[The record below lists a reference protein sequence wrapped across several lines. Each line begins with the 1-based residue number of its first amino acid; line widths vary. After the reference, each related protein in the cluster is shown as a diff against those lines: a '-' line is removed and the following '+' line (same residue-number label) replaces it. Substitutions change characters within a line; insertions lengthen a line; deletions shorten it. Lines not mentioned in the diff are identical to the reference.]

1 MNPGLWVD
9 VLLAVLALGLLV
21 ALLLSLRVR
30 RDPAGEARW
39 NEQRETL
46 ARLEAALREELRAA
60 RGEQSEAL
68 ARAQAQQ
75 QEQGGTLAQQQH
87 LRLESF
93 ATRLQQMDER
103 LQRSQTTLRETL
115 GEEARK
121 SRAEQAIAQQ
131 QLGARLSVELQALLQ
146 SSEQRLGELRA
157 TLETRIKAL
166 QDDNAIKLEQMR
178 STVDEK
184 LQATLEQRLGQ
195 SFTLVSER
203 LEAVQR
209 GLGEMRELATGVG
222 DLKRVLGNVKTRG
235 TFGEVQL
242 GALLEQMLV
251 PEQYATNVITVPGS
265 NERVEFAIRLPGHA
279 SDTPVWLP
287 IDAKFA
293 REDYERLIDAQE
305 RADADAATQA
315 GAALER
321 RIRQQ
326 AETIRSKYVA
336 PPHTTDFA
344 ILFLPTEGLYAEVLR
359 RPGLFDVLQ
368 REHHITVAG
377 PTTLT
382 ALLNSLQMG
391 FRTLAI
397 QQRSSEVWQLL
408 SAVKTEFGKFGAVL
422 DNVKKKLDQASTQ
435 IEQTGVRTRAI
446 AKKLREVESLEPGD
460 SRALLGIDG
469 DSLDAD
475 AADADQAGDEPVVI

>member
-1 MNPGLWVD
+1 
-9 VLLAVLALGLLV
+9 
-21 ALLLSLRVR
+21 
-30 RDPAGEARW
+30 
-39 NEQRETL
+39 
-46 ARLEAALREELRAA
+46 
-60 RGEQSEAL
+60 
-68 ARAQAQQ
+68 
-75 QEQGGTLAQQQH
+75 
-87 LRLESF
+87 
-93 ATRLQQMDER
+93 
-103 LQRSQTTLRETL
+103 
-115 GEEARK
+115 
-121 SRAEQAIAQQ
+121 
-131 QLGARLSVELQALLQ
+131 
-146 SSEQRLGELRA
+146 
-157 TLETRIKAL
+157 
-166 QDDNAIKLEQMR
+166 AIKLEQMR

-326 AETIRSKYVA
+326 AESIRSKYVA